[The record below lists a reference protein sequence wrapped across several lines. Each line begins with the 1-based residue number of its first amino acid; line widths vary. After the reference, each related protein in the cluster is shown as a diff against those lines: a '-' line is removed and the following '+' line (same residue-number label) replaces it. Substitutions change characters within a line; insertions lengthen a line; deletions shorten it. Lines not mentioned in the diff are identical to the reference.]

1 MAKKTTLSL
10 VAGAALATSLS
21 VAHSAESPFAM
32 QSMEKGYMVADMGD
46 KAKEGKCGADKAMDK
61 AKEAKCDADKTMDKA
76 KEGKCGADKANCMD
90 KAKEGKCG
98 ADKAKDKAMEGKC
111 GAKAK

>member
-10 VAGAALATSLS
+10 VVGAALAGSFS

-32 QSMEKGYMVADMGD
+32 QSMDKGYMLADMGD
-46 KAKEGKCGADKAMDK
+46 KTKEGKCGGDK
-61 AKEAKCDADKTMDKA
+61 AKEAKCGADKA
-76 KEGKCGADKANCMD
+76 KCVEAKCGADKANCMD

-98 ADKAKDKAMEGKC
+98 ADKSMDKAKDKAMEGKC
-111 GAKAK
+111 GAKTK